1 MLNNIFLMMIPDGV
15 GFAWIG
21 YFCILSIPVLLVRE
35 MLQTRRKNKP
45 RRAELSRLHDEVLR
59 VMDEK
64 GIPLTDF
71 SPEVDR
77 IYSLDLD
84 KAVREMQ
91 KALERVQKL

>member
-1 MLNNIFLMMIPDGV
+1 MLNNTFLMMIPDGV

-21 YFCILSIPVLLVRE
+21 TFCILSIPVLLVRE
-35 MLQTRRKNKP
+35 AVQIRRKNKP
-45 RRAELSRLHDEVLR
+45 LREKLSRLHDEVLQ

-64 GIPLTDF
+64 GIPRTDF

-77 IYSLDLD
+77 IYSLSLD
-84 KAVREMQ
+84 KAVREME